1 MVRSS
6 ERAGGALAHVRV
18 YTYVH
23 FRVGFKYINFQFA
36 VRAWRSFVS
45 ACDNYAID
53 IGRFI
58 TFQSFECALT
68 SVADETRA
76 CFLCV
81 AEFCQSLATERERE
95 REGEGGGREK
105 ALALALS
112 ALIHSSIIDIGF
124 ARATLRRYRN
134 VKLIRFARKRCI
146 RRISITMLTDAKPE
160 YYSSIVPSAGKE
172 RLMGSDLPAH
182 NCFQIVG

>member
-1 MVRSS
+1 MAEFRLGVRQLCNRHWAIYHVS
-6 ERAGGALAHVRV
+6 EFRVRV
-18 YTYVH
+18 NERRGRDA
-23 FRVGFKYINFQFA
+23 RVFP
-36 VRAWRSFVS
+36 VRRRVLPIT
-45 ACDNYAID
+45 CD
-53 IGRFI
+53 
-58 TFQSFECALT
+58 
-68 SVADETRA
+68 
-76 CFLCV
+76 
-81 AEFCQSLATERERE
+81 RERK
-95 REGEGGGREK
+95 REGGRGRRKRE

-172 RLMGSDLPAH
+172 RLIGSDLPAH